1 MALWLL
7 AWLTA
12 SAQVLDPTA
21 STEARHLA
29 ILGGW
34 SAANLVGGT
43 TGYVL
48 ADDPQWR
55 SFHGTNAAWNVV
67 NGAIVGLG
75 AAGLHRRRDGF
86 ETPEAL
92 LKHQRSLQ
100 TSLAINIGLDVVYMG
115 TGAALMALGT
125 SSERE
130 DLRGMGQSLIV
141 QGGFLLVFDSA
152 FLASLR
158 ANTRQR

>member
-7 AWLTA
+7 GWLTA
-12 SAQVLDPTA
+12 SAQVLDPGA
-21 STEARHLA
+21 ATEARHLA
-29 ILGGW
+29 IMGGW

-55 SFHGTNAAWNVV
+55 NFHGTNAAWNVV
-67 NGAIVGLG
+67 NGAIV
-75 AAGLHRRRDGF
+75 AAGALGLNRRRDGF

-92 LKHQRSLQ
+92 AKHQRGLQ
-100 TSLAINIGLDVVYMG
+100 TSLAINIGLDVAYVG
-115 TGAALMALGT
+115 TGAALMALGA
-125 SSERE
+125 SNERD
-130 DLRGMGQSLIV
+130 DLRGMGQSLIL

-158 ANTRQR
+158 AKTRG